1 MHEDEDFFLPTKK
14 NSLLSLTTNL
24 FVVSDVESILLDA
37 KIDGIEELDAMY
49 EDVAGDQTIAI
60 VRGSTI
66 VMNGKTRDLRDRIK
80 SIKNTRKVT
89 EAVRL
94 VRLVSERYPLSVA
107 SS

>member
-1 MHEDEDFFLPTKK
+1 
-14 NSLLSLTTNL
+14 
-24 FVVSDVESILLDA
+24 
-37 KIDGIEELDAMY
+37 MY

-80 SIKNTRKVT
+80 SIKNTRNVT

-107 SS
+107 S

>member
-24 FVVSDVESILLDA
+24 FLVSNIESILLDA
-37 KIDGIEELDAMY
+37 KIDGIEELDAMH

-66 VMNGKTRDLRDRIK
+66 FMDGKTRDIRDRIK

-107 SS
+107 S

>member
-66 VMNGKTRDLRDRIK
+66 VIDLRDRIK

-107 SS
+107 SSCR